1 MASETLPHRLES
13 LAGFTVESVLNDGK
27 ESGVVALLGTFPG
40 CATGAVV
47 KLSRPSIP
55 LGDPNG
61 LAGAVTLV
69 ERAPYSGMEYGYYH
83 GIMDPKWMKSL
94 SVDVL
99 YPGCLVGETDE
110 NKATLLAKHVSRNTA
125 QAPKLVRETFQ
136 MYEASH
142 VPYITGI
149 PSSAIGWVYKILN
162 KEKEVER
169 LLFDDP
175 DPAHGF
181 VLNVDPKWTSHAAMD
196 VPKAEWHAKSGKN
209 EMYMLGLC
217 HTKEVRSL
225 RDLRAVHLPMLR
237 NMLAKGTEIASA
249 TYGVPP
255 EHLRCFVHYPP
266 QFYHFHAHFTHVL
279 VDFGV
284 ATERAHLLEDVIE
297 NIERD
302 GTHYGKVGLT
312 MRMGERDGLWKR
324 FQETKKRKATE

>member
-1 MASETLPHRLES
+1 MKHAK
-13 LAGFTVESVLNDGK
+13 TVSTWK
-27 ESGVVALLGTFPG
+27 PPGT
-40 CATGAVV
+40 ATG
-47 KLSRPSIP
+47 
-55 LGDPNG
+55 D
-61 LAGAVTLV
+61 T
-69 ERAPYSGMEYGYYH
+69 
-83 GIMDPKWMKSL
+83 
-94 SVDVL
+94 
-99 YPGCLVGETDE
+99 GCLVGETDE

-249 TYGVPP
+249 TYGVPF
-255 EHLRCFVHYPP
+255 CFFISSIAHNKP
-266 QFYHFHAHFTHVL
+266 QSL
-279 VDFGV
+279 
-284 ATERAHLLEDVIE
+284 I
-297 NIERD
+297 
-302 GTHYGKVGLT
+302 
-312 MRMGERDGLWKR
+312 RMDRNPMLQPRITSSNAK
-324 FQETKKRKATE
+324 TT